1 MRPLPPREPRLS
13 RRRRRRC
20 GSRAAPSPH
29 LARSWLPARGFL
41 SSDTILGRVIAGDL
55 PSEPLTL
62 RHGRPHLR
70 SLPPEPHRPRPPVRS
85 AAGRGERARWGAAG
99 GCFLTSEGCPGA
111 SRPESQGK
119 GQSQELFWVGDSD
132 QSKASPGSRLST
144 VAWGWG
150 WGAGEGQDPQ
160 LKAPRAETGRW
171 GLVPAPKYPPPPSQR
186 ERGWGE
192 AEGLSALTQGDSK
205 CRQNYHSESRAA
217 FIAKRRQLGAPGLS
231 WLTYPAGGET
241 PILFAPSFMGH
252 SDGRG
257 YELEYVQGCV
267 ASHSRQERGARR
279 RRDGGYRPMLAFSEL
294 S

>member
-13 RRRRRRC
+13 RRRRRRRRC

-144 VAWGWG
+144 VAWRG
-150 WGAGEGQDPQ
+150 GARG
-160 LKAPRAETGRW
+160 RAG
-171 GLVPAPKYPPPPSQR
+171 S
-186 ERGWGE
+186 
-192 AEGLSALTQGDSK
+192 SAQS
-205 CRQNYHSESRAA
+205 
-217 FIAKRRQLGAPGLS
+217 
-231 WLTYPAGGET
+231 PAGRNWQMGLGPRPQVPSTSLSERAGVGGSRRALCSHT
-241 PILFAPSFMGH
+241 GGLQMSSKLPLRIESCFHCEAPSARSARAFLAHIPSRWRNADFIRPIVHGTF
-252 SDGRG
+252 GRTW
-257 YELEYVQGCV
+257 L
-267 ASHSRQERGARR
+267 
-279 RRDGGYRPMLAFSEL
+279 
-294 S
+294 

>member
-13 RRRRRRC
+13 RRRRRRRRC

-144 VAWGWG
+144 VAWRGG
-150 WGAGEGQDPQ
+150 GQGKGRILSSKPRGPKLADGA
-160 LKAPRAETGRW
+160 W
-171 GLVPAPKYPPPPSQR
+171 SPPPSTLHLPLR
-186 ERGWGE
+186 ESGGGGKQKGSLLSHRGTPNVVKTTTQNRE
-192 AEGLSALTQGDSK
+192 LLSLRSAVSSERQGFPGSHTQ
-205 CRQNYHSESRAA
+205 QVE
-217 FIAKRRQLGAPGLS
+217 KRRFYSPHRS
-231 WLTYPAGGET
+231 WDIRT
-241 PILFAPSFMGH
+241 
-252 SDGRG
+252 D
-257 YELEYVQGCV
+257 V
-267 ASHSRQERGARR
+267 AMS
-279 RRDGGYRPMLAFSEL
+279 
-294 S
+294 